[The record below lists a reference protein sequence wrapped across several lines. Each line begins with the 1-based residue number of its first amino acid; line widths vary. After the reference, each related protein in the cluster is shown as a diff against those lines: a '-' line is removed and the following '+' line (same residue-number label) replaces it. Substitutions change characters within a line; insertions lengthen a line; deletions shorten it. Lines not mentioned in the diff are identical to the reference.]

1 MNVCIACRRSTL
13 TARRSSCSASGRG
26 RSDTSFTAEGHLDA
40 LVQICERLDGIPLA
54 IELAAARMRS
64 LSLEE
69 LLERLQ
75 DRFRL
80 LRGSGRS
87 TLDRHQTL
95 RATVSWSY
103 QLLTEDERLLFDR
116 ASVFAG
122 GFDLRAAETVCG
134 FDPLDDADVVDLVS
148 SLVDKSMIVA
158 DRGAVGMRYR
168 LLETLRQYGEDQME
182 LRGETALL
190 RDRHARHYADLIAE
204 LDLLVRG
211 ARQIEGEARMSIE
224 WDNLRAAHLWA
235 LAQGEL
241 DLAERLAEGSF
252 QYSAFSMRHEHAAML
267 QRTVR
272 TRRRAAAGRRR
283 RCSACSATGS
293 TSQGNEEEARAPR
306 PARPRRRT
314 LARPSR
320 PPRAAGGRS
329 PAPRPRSTPDSPEAL
344 AAFRHQLAAVA
355 NTPIS
360 TQLVGVGLPDRRIA
374 ERGSHCDTCVAATAD
389 ARSPPEC
396 NPRD

>member
-1 MNVCIACRRSTL
+1 M
-13 TARRSSCSASGRG
+13 ARCSNLQVLATSREALGVRG
-26 RSDTSFTAEGHLDA
+26 ERVHRVPSLDADGAAVELFCERARAIDGSFIPEGHLDA

-64 LSLEE
+64 LSAEE

-103 QLLTEDERLLFDR
+103 QLLTDDERLLFDR

-134 FDPLDDADVVDLVS
+134 FDPIDAVDVIDLVS

-190 RDRHARHYADLIAE
+190 RDRHAAHYADLIGE

-211 ARQIEGEARMSIE
+211 AHQIEGEQRMSSE
-224 WDNLRAAHLWA
+224 WDNLRAAHLWS

-241 DLAERLAEGSF
+241 DLAERLVEGSF
-252 QYSAFSMRHEHAAML
+252 QYAAFSMRHEHAAMV
-267 QRTVR
+267 QRTVQLGDDC
-272 TRRRAAAGRRR
+272 GRPSTT
-283 RCSACSATGS
+283 CSACSATGQTCKATKKSRGASPSAAS
-293 TSQGNEEEARAPR
+293 TSH
-306 PARPRRRT
+306 
-314 LARPSR
+314 
-320 PPRAAGGRS
+320 
-329 PAPRPRSTPDSPEAL
+329 PRSTIPP
-344 AAFRHQLAAVA
+344 
-355 NTPIS
+355 
-360 TQLVGVGLPDRRIA
+360 RRPA
-374 ERGSHCDTCVAATAD
+374 GR
-389 ARSPPEC
+389 RSPPMLRWDRRRRWPPS
-396 NPRD
+396 NIRSRRWPTHPTSTSTGSHWST